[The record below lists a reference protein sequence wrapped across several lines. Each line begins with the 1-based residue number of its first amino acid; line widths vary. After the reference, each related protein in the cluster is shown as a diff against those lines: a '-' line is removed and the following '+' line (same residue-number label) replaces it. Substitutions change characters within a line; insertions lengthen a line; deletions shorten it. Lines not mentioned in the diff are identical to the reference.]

1 MLTYEEKLKAAYKK
15 IIKAKNVLLISH
27 TSPDADALSS
37 LGAMI
42 EFLREKKIN
51 FYAFAEKKKDGEYP
65 FIPNEKFIY
74 SQIPQSLDEF
84 DVVVVL
90 DCGSVSRTALESL
103 IMNSIADRR
112 GDKHPFFIE
121 IDHHEK
127 SSSYADIEIRRQ
139 DKASTTSIVHDLLK
153 INRVNINKATSD
165 CILSGLMSDT
175 GCFLHSNSTAE
186 AIALAS
192 DMLSYGA
199 SFHKILHATTKN
211 SNFIS
216 LKIWGKVIEN
226 LYFDIAS
233 GLASSGLSEEEIK
246 EIKKSGAEN
255 DENELAADLFGVI
268 VSSICSF
275 KDVKVALLLREENGL
290 VKGSLRTNSD
300 HIDVAK
306 IASQFGGGGHK
317 KAAGFS
323 INGYLIK
330 TEKGWKVRK

>member
-1 MLTYEEKLKAAYKK
+1 MQTYEEKLKAAYKK
-15 IIKAKNVLLISH
+15 IIKAKNVLLLSH

-37 LGAMI
+37 LAAMI
-42 EFLREKKIN
+42 EFLREEKIN
-51 FYAFAEKKKDGEYP
+51 FYAFADKKKDGEYP
-65 FIPNEKFIY
+65 FIPNEELIK
-74 SQIPQSLDEF
+74 SEAPKSLESF

-90 DCGSVSRTALESL
+90 DCGSISRTKIEEL
-103 IMNSIADRR
+103 IINSIADRS
-112 GDKHPFFIE
+112 GSDKPFFIE
-121 IDHHEK
+121 LDHHEK
-127 SSSYADIEIRRQ
+127 LSSYADIEIRRQ

-153 INRVNINKATSD
+153 INGVNINKATSD

-199 SFHKILHATTKN
+199 SFHKILRATTKN

-216 LKIWGKVIEN
+216 LKTWGKVIEN
-226 LYFDIAS
+226 LHFDSTS
-233 GLASSGLSEEEIK
+233 GLASSGLSEQEIK

-275 KDVKVALLLREENGL
+275 EGVKVALLLREENGL

-306 IASQFGGGGHK
+306 IAGQFGGGGHK

-323 INGYLIK
+323 INGYLVK
-330 TEKGWKVRK
+330 TEKGWKIKK

>member
-1 MLTYEEKLKAAYKK
+1 MQTYEEKLKEAYKK
-15 IIKAKNVLLISH
+15 IIKAKSVLLLSH

-37 LGAMI
+37 LAAMI
-42 EFLREKKIN
+42 EFLRGEKIN
-51 FYAFAEKKKDGEYP
+51 FYAFADKKKDGEYP
-65 FIPNEKFIY
+65 FIPNEEFIN
-74 SQIPQSLDEF
+74 SEAPKSLNSF
-84 DVVVVL
+84 DVVIVL
-90 DCGSVSRTALESL
+90 DCGSINRTKIEEL
-103 IMNSIADRR
+103 IINSIADRH
-112 GDKHPFFIE
+112 GSDKPFFIE
-121 IDHHEK
+121 LDHHEK
-127 SSSYADIEIRRQ
+127 LSSYADIEIRRQ

-153 INRVNINKATSD
+153 VNGANINKATSD

-175 GCFLHSNSTAE
+175 GCFLHSNSSAE

-199 SFHKILHATTKN
+199 SFHKILRATTKN

-216 LKIWGKVIEN
+216 LKTWGKVIEN
-226 LYFDIAS
+226 LHFDEVS

-255 DENELAADLFGVI
+255 DEKELAADLFGVI

-275 KDVKVALLLREENGL
+275 EGVKVALLLREEGGL
-290 VKGSLRTNSD
+290 IKGSLRTNSD

-323 INGYLIK
+323 INGYLVK
-330 TEKGWKVRK
+330 TEKGWKIKK

>member
-1 MLTYEEKLKAAYKK
+1 MTYEEKLKIAYKK
-15 IIKAKNVLLISH
+15 ILKAKNILFISH

-37 LGAMI
+37 LAAMI
-42 EFLREKKIN
+42 EFAREKKIN
-51 FYAFAEKKKDGEYP
+51 FHAFADRKKDGEYH
-65 FIPNEKFIY
+65 FIPNEEFI
-74 SQIPQSLDEF
+74 SSVPPKSLKPF
-84 DVVVVL
+84 DVVMIM
-90 DCGSVSRTALESL
+90 DCGSISRTGLEKM
-103 IMNSIADRR
+103 IINTIADRNNEE
-112 GDKHPFFIE
+112 KPFFIE

-127 SSSYADIEIRRQ
+127 ISNYADLEIRRQ
-139 DKASTTSIVHDLLK
+139 DKASTTSLIYDLFKTNNETPNK
-153 INRVNINKATSD
+153 IISD

-175 GCFLHSNSTAE
+175 GCFLHSNSSAE

-199 SFHKILHATTKN
+199 SFHKILKATTKN
-211 SNFIS
+211 SNFTS

-226 LYFDIAS
+226 LHFDETS
-233 GLASSGLSEEEIK
+233 GLASSGLSEEEIS

-275 KDVKVALLLREENGL
+275 EGVKVALLLREEGGT

-300 HIDVAK
+300 SIDVAK
-306 IASQFGGGGHK
+306 IAGQFGGGGHK

-323 INGYLIK
+323 LPGKLIK
-330 TEKGWKVRK
+330 TEKGWKIRKQ